1 MSWSFLSCRNPRFDK
16 LIRMSK
22 SAVVSRS
29 TRVLAAI
36 ALACAGLD
44 LVVLAGF
51 HLIQPEIDPLTSA
64 TSEYVHGKAGA
75 MSSVT
80 SAAVGLGAVSLAVAV
95 WRITVTVSARV
106 GAGLLAVFGLA
117 KLAQSFFPIDAGGA
131 TTTGLM
137 HNLLGNLAFLVLPV
151 AAILITPAAA
161 RACGRGQPGWW
172 PRLAAWLIVLTSV
185 LVLVGDGV
193 GLFGLAQRI
202 YLVSAALWTAL
213 VASWLWS
220 ARSRDQAAQNQ
231 VGDAGQNSGGQQA
244 PQGPSGSGL

>member
-1 MSWSFLSCRNPRFDK
+1 
-16 LIRMSK
+16 MSK

-36 ALACAGLD
+36 TLACAGLD

-151 AAILITPAAA
+151 AAILIDRHGCRATA
-161 RACGRGQPGWW
+161 RRPPVA
-172 PRLAAWLIVLTSV
+172 V
-185 LVLVGDGV
+185 
-193 GLFGLAQRI
+193 
-202 YLVSAALWTAL
+202 AALPGTLGRAGGDSPGHPSC
-213 VASWLWS
+213 ADRR
-220 ARSRDQAAQNQ
+220 AKAAMS
-231 VGDAGQNSGGQQA
+231 VRYPDRHE
-244 PQGPSGSGL
+244 